1 MKQSVYIQWQVWETY
16 YYWAVLKTLV
26 VVSLFKFLEIGLTP
40 LILALIVV
48 FSLIHT
54 TKPYDERYSTRR
66 KVQVMLATEEIK
78 SYKQLSVKSVVL
90 FIVLFAV
97 FSFIFNVIISAL
109 LIYVLS
115 VKIAMIY
122 FFVSLVY
129 TVIATH
135 KVYKEVNRE

>member
-1 MKQSVYIQWQVWETY
+1 MKVNYTQWQIWETY

-54 TKPYDERYSTRR
+54 TKPYDEGYSTRR
-66 KVQVMLATEEIK
+66 KVQVVLATEEIK
-78 SYKQLSVKSVVL
+78 SYKQFSVHSVVL

-115 VKIAMIY
+115 AKIAMIY

-129 TVIATH
+129 IVITTH

>member
-1 MKQSVYIQWQVWETY
+1 MKLNYTRWQVWETY
-16 YYWAVLKTLV
+16 YYWAVLKILV

-48 FSLIHT
+48 LSIVHT
-54 TKPYDERYSTRR
+54 TKPYAEGYSTRR
-66 KVQVMLATEEIK
+66 KVQVVLATEEVK
-78 SYKQLSVKSVVL
+78 SYKQFSIHSVVL

-115 VKIAMIY
+115 AKVAMIY
-122 FFVSLVY
+122 FFISLLY
-129 TVIATH
+129 VIVATH
-135 KVYKEVNRE
+135 RVHKEVSKE